1 MKILNLKIYNPERE
15 EIRNIDFKTSGA
27 SVIYGKIAQPTKKKK
42 TTNSIGK
49 TLLLKFIGYIFGK
62 KEKKTDYSERIKGW
76 HLEAKVLH
84 KGKKYIVERT
94 LGDTS
99 TIKINDENFSYNNYI
114 KFFDVDQRQNS
125 RQILL
130 SRRQGIIS
138 DVSPKPTKEETTTVL
153 KLLRL
158 NNIIDLFVNMRN
170 TQEKVKAI
178 SDYSKHFEDAL
189 KNLKEKEFLLE
200 QEKNKKAIELEE
212 LSKRIKS
219 LRFTKD
225 SVGLVELH
233 AEKSYQLKT
242 LKIQQENLKA
252 KIMRI
257 NGLIEEMKHTDL
269 SSNDVIK
276 IYDMAQVDIPDMVKR
291 TIEEVQKFYDE
302 MFGDK
307 INKYSEDI
315 KKYNQQIENL
325 EERIDKLTPVVDD
338 LATKIADSNLFSEA
352 VSLYQIKNEELSKI
366 ESEYNQIV
374 GSISNLSEKKHLQN
388 EINQKYIS
396 LEEKMKEN
404 TDVIKKYRQ
413 YLFDLVNEV
422 YGEDHVAFFDIN
434 VSQSSRRVE
443 SSPIVFEMNLNGE
456 FGEGIGA
463 VKNLLMDLLI
473 FYFNDRI
480 EYLIQDSACFE
491 GIDKRQLSTLISIIN
506 KTAVKIDKQY
516 IFSINEYHVD
526 KTDEELKTIIKDRTA
541 LELSEDDT
549 LLKFRF

>member
-1 MKILNLKIYNPERE
+1 MKILNLKIYNPERK
-15 EIRNIDFKTSGA
+15 EIRNIDFKTAGA
-27 SVIYGKIAQPTKKKK
+27 SVIYGKITQPTKKKK

-62 KEKKTDYSERIKGW
+62 KEKKTDYSEKIKGW

-84 KGKKYIVERT
+84 QGQEYTVKRT

-99 TIKINDENFSYNNYI
+99 TIKINDESYSYNNYI
-114 KFFDVDQRQNS
+114 KFLNVDQRQNS

-138 DVSPKPTKEETTTVL
+138 DVSPKPTKDETTTVL
-153 KLLRL
+153 KLLKL
-158 NNIIDLFVNMRN
+158 NNVIDLFINMRN

-178 SDYSKHFEDAL
+178 SDYSKRFENDL
-189 KNLKEKEFLLE
+189 KDLKEKEFLLE
-200 QEKNKKAIELEE
+200 QEKNKKTTELDE

-219 LRFTKD
+219 LQFTKD
-225 SVGLVELH
+225 SVDLVELH
-233 AEKSYQLKT
+233 AEKSYRLKT
-242 LKIQQENLKA
+242 LKIQQEELKA

-257 NGLIEEMKHTDL
+257 NSLIEEMKHTDL

-276 IYDMAQVDIPDMVKR
+276 IYNMAQVDIPDMIKR
-291 TIEEVQKFYDE
+291 TIEEVENFYNE

-315 KKYNQQIENL
+315 KQYNQQIEKI
-325 EERIDKLTPVVDD
+325 EEKINTLTPIVDD

-366 ESEYNQIV
+366 ESEYNQII
-374 GSISNLSEKKHLQN
+374 GSISNLTEKKHLQN
-388 EINQKYIS
+388 EINQDYIT
-396 LEEKMKEN
+396 LEEQMKEN
-404 TDVIKKYRQ
+404 TDLIKKYRQ
-413 YLFDLVNEV
+413 YLFDVVNQV
-422 YGEDHVAFFDIN
+422 YGDDHVAFFDIN
-434 VSQSSRRVE
+434 VSQSNRRVE

-473 FYFNDRI
+473 FHFNNRI

-506 KTAVKIDKQY
+506 KTAIDMDKQY
-516 IFSINEYHVD
+516 IFSINEYHID
-526 KTDEELKTIIKDRTA
+526 KTDVELKTIIQDRTV
-541 LELSEDDT
+541 LELSEDNT